1 MPMET
6 RSVQGCDR
14 GGSKTGTEECA
25 VLSYEKISEI
35 LKAIAHPTRMEII
48 VRLRED
54 GCNVSEIQKNLGLPQ
69 STISQHLR
77 ILKNAGV
84 LSSRREG
91 TKVCYNVEMKEIIS
105 MIEALGRD

>member
-1 MPMET
+1 M
-6 RSVQGCDR
+6 
-14 GGSKTGTEECA
+14 
-25 VLSYEKISEI
+25 LSYEKGSEL
-35 LKAIAHPTRMEII
+35 LKAIAHPVRMEMI
-48 VRLRED
+48 VRLKAD

-91 TKVCYNVEMKEIIS
+91 TRVCYTVERKEVLEIIK
-105 MIEALGRD
+105 MLRGM

>member
-1 MPMET
+1 M
-6 RSVQGCDR
+6 
-14 GGSKTGTEECA
+14 
-25 VLSYEKISEI
+25 LSYEKISEI

-105 MIEALGRD
+105 IIEALGRD

>member
-1 MPMET
+1 MLDFEK
-6 RSVQGCDR
+6 
-14 GGSKTGTEECA
+14 GSE
-25 VLSYEKISEI
+25 L
-35 LKAIAHPTRMEII
+35 LKALAHPARMEML
-48 VRLRED
+48 VRLKAD

-91 TKVCYNVEMKEIIS
+91 TKVCYTIEKKQVLDIIRLLEG
-105 MIEALGRD
+105 M

>member
-1 MPMET
+1 MNRTVNGIRM
-6 RSVQGCDR
+6 
-14 GGSKTGTEECA
+14 
-25 VLSYEKISEI
+25 LSYERRSQI
-35 LKAIAHPTRMEII
+35 LKAIGHPVRMEII
-48 VRLRED
+48 VRLRAD

-91 TKVCYNVEMKEIIS
+91 NKVCYTVEMKEVPEIIR
-105 MIEALGRD
+105 MLGRM

>member
-1 MPMET
+1 MM
-6 RSVQGCDR
+6 
-14 GGSKTGTEECA
+14 
-25 VLSYEKISEI
+25 SYEKGSEL
-35 LKAIAHPTRMEII
+35 LKAIAHPVRMEMII
-48 VRLRED
+48 RIKAD

-91 TKVCYNVEMKEIIS
+91 TKVCYTIEMKEVLEIIKLIRG
-105 MIEALGRD
+105 M

>member
-1 MPMET
+1 M
-6 RSVQGCDR
+6 
-14 GGSKTGTEECA
+14 
-25 VLSYEKISEI
+25 LSYEKGSEL
-35 LKAIAHPTRMEII
+35 LKAIAHPVRMEMI
-48 VRLRED
+48 VRLKAD

-91 TKVCYNVEMKEIIS
+91 TRVCYTVEKKEVLEIIK
-105 MIEALGRD
+105 MLRGM